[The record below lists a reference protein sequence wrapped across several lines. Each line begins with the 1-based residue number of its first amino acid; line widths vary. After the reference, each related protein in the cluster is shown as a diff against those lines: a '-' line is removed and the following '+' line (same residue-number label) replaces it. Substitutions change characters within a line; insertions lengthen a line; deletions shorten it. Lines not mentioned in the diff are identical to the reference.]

1 MSFSGEVSKKSHEGG
16 ILASF
21 EGKPPS
27 LGTNIRITGGKTLGR
42 VQSVIGNIENPL
54 IHIFPLSRGID
65 SLSAI
70 GANIEIAPRD
80 RTPKPKNNRGRGS
93 DRNRF
98 QKNNDNM
105 KSGDWIC
112 PKCKTINQE
121 SYKFCME
128 CADRNPKRG
137 IEEIAS
143 GHSEP
148 PAYRRKTEEEQREN
162 PRKRKA
168 EEEREIALKQKTE
181 QEERIREENRRI
193 KEWEDKFDLEQQKKE
208 EELIKK
214 FYDNQSTDQDKEKL
228 IQNPDQTNTTNDDK

>member
-112 PKCKTINQE
+112 PKCKNHNFASKSICNRKNCNTKKPKISNQKNKTTLD
-121 SYKFCME
+121 SNIRPGDWIC
-128 CADRNPKRG
+128 PKCKNHNY
-137 IEEIAS
+137 AS
-143 GHSEP
+143 KDICNRSSCDTRKPREGVGP
-148 PAYRRKTEEEQREN
+148 KTTKKRYRSSN
-162 PRKRKA
+162 PRSTWSPK
-168 EEEREIALKQKTE
+168 KTKKSN
-181 QEERIREENRRI
+181 NRRR
-193 KEWEDKFDLEQQKKE
+193 
-208 EELIKK
+208 
-214 FYDNQSTDQDKEKL
+214 
-228 IQNPDQTNTTNDDK
+228 